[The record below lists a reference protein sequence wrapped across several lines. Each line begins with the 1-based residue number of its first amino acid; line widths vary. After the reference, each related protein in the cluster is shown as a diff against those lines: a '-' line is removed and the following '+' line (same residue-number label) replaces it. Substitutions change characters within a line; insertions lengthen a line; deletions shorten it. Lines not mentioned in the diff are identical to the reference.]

1 VGKDLVGILELVSA
15 REGAFDEHAKQLL
28 ETIAPQAAIAIQ
40 NAARVLERERALKEQ
55 IEELRIEI
63 DQVRR
68 QKQVRAITE
77 TEYYRQLREQ
87 ADLLRRKL
95 KGED

>member
-1 VGKDLVGILELVSA
+1 M
-15 REGAFDEHAKQLL
+15 KQLPFPTDIAEPL
-28 ETIAPQAAIAIQ
+28 APQAAIAIQ

-55 IEELRIEI
+55 IEKLRIEI

-87 ADLLRRKL
+87 ADLLGRKL

>member
-1 VGKDLVGILELVSA
+1 M
-15 REGAFDEHAKQLL
+15 KQLPFPTDIAESL
-28 ETIAPQAAIAIQ
+28 APQAAIAIQ

-55 IEELRIEI
+55 IEKLRIEI

-87 ADLLRRKL
+87 ADLLGRKL